1 HHRQVMWLLVGGAL
15 ATVAVMVGWFM
26 WIAQDVGLARS
37 MVAGMLI
44 AVAVGSAAGLSG
56 LRGALA
62 RRVVAAV
69 AIGGFGML
77 LWPPAA
83 ALLDLTA
90 PTAGAMI
97 PFAAM
102 LLAAA
107 ALGSMLRGWHEPP
120 RPSLPPA

>member
-1 HHRQVMWLLVGGAL
+1 
-15 ATVAVMVGWFM
+15 M
-26 WIAQDVGLARS
+26 WIDDDVGLARS

-56 LRGALA
+56 LRGALT

-69 AIGGFGML
+69 AVGGFGML

-83 ALLDLTA
+83 ALLDLAA
-90 PTAGAMI
+90 PGAGAII

-107 ALGSMLRGWHEPP
+107 TLGSILRRGAPGGSGS
-120 RPSLPPA
+120 RPLG